1 MTKTIAYFLPQFHE
15 IPENNMWWGPGFTE
29 WTNLKRARPLFEG
42 HSIIEPLNDNYYNLL
57 EKDTVIW
64 QTELAKK
71 YSLYGF
77 CYYHYWFKGKKLLEK
92 PAENL
97 LKWNDIDQK
106 FMFMWANHD
115 WTRSWVGGK
124 EILIKQEYGNTNDWK
139 EHIEYLM
146 QFFKDPRYI
155 KVGNK
160 PILLIYITKNIPLLG
175 EMINIWDTECKKNG
189 FDGIFVVDNIRDY
202 KDVRENKF
210 SPGCKA
216 ITFQE
221 HQVAFSFY
229 RNNNPIFIFKRILK
243 GVLRKL
249 YIANRIEAIETYD
262 IVVKNSL
269 KVMRKINPNVKTF
282 FSVCLGWDNTPRYG
296 ENGYVLSKVTPEKF
310 KKYLAKT
317 EEYST
322 KYDQEFIFIA
332 CWNEWCEGM
341 VLEPTKKDGYKYLDA
356 IKEVYNLNK
365 DLNL

>member
-1 MTKTIAYFLPQFHE
+1 
-15 IPENNMWWGPGFTE
+15 
-29 WTNLKRARPLFEG
+29 
-42 HSIIEPLNDNYYNLL
+42 
-57 EKDTVIW
+57 
-64 QTELAKK
+64 
-71 YSLYGF
+71 
-77 CYYHYWFKGKKLLEK
+77 
-92 PAENL
+92 
-97 LKWNDIDQK
+97 
-106 FMFMWANHD
+106 
-115 WTRSWVGGK
+115 
-124 EILIKQEYGNTNDWK
+124 
-139 EHIEYLM
+139 
-146 QFFKDPRYI
+146 
-155 KVGNK
+155 
-160 PILLIYITKNIPLLG
+160 
-175 EMINIWDTECKKNG
+175 MINIWDTECKKNG

>member
-124 EILIKQEYGNTNDWK
+124 EILIDRKS
-139 EHIEYLM
+139 
-146 QFFKDPRYI
+146 
-155 KVGNK
+155 
-160 PILLIYITKNIPLLG
+160 
-175 EMINIWDTECKKNG
+175 
-189 FDGIFVVDNIRDY
+189 VV
-202 KDVRENKF
+202 
-210 SPGCKA
+210 
-216 ITFQE
+216 
-221 HQVAFSFY
+221 
-229 RNNNPIFIFKRILK
+229 
-243 GVLRKL
+243 
-249 YIANRIEAIETYD
+249 
-262 IVVKNSL
+262 
-269 KVMRKINPNVKTF
+269 
-282 FSVCLGWDNTPRYG
+282 
-296 ENGYVLSKVTPEKF
+296 
-310 KKYLAKT
+310 
-317 EEYST
+317 
-322 KYDQEFIFIA
+322 
-332 CWNEWCEGM
+332 
-341 VLEPTKKDGYKYLDA
+341 
-356 IKEVYNLNK
+356 
-365 DLNL
+365 